1 MSDSITS
8 LQGILPPARVKTRF
22 IDRVSFASD
31 AGFYYLLPKAVVQP
45 VSEAEII
52 ALFHFSR
59 QHRIPMVFRTGGTSL
74 SGQSV
79 TDGILVDLSQYWNH
93 ISVEEQGTYVRVQ
106 PGITGAMVNAQL
118 RKFRRKIGPDPS
130 SISAAMMGGILSNNA
145 SGMCCGVV
153 QNSYHTTKYIRFI
166 LPDGRTF
173 STEYD
178 EDYPRFATEC
188 AGLYQTL
195 TDIRNSILGNAEL
208 FQRVRQKYRTKTT
221 VGYSL
226 NAFVDYEHP
235 LDILAHL
242 LIGAE
247 GTLAFISEAVMET
260 VPDHPCK
267 STALLYFPTIYD
279 ACQSILPLTHAG
291 ALMVELMDRASLHAV
306 EDLPGMPAI
315 VKILP
320 ESAAALLVEF
330 QEETPEALRQ
340 RVDGFMQQAASL
352 HMINAPEF
360 TEDPKQQDFYWKVR
374 KGLFPAVGAV
384 RQSGTTVILE
394 DVAFPVEMLG
404 DAILDL
410 QKLFKAYHYDNAII
424 FGHAK
429 DGNIHFVVTQSF
441 NTPEEV
447 DRYDRFIRDVVDMVV
462 HQYGG
467 TLKAEHGT
475 GRNMAP
481 FVETEWGGEAYAII
495 KEIKEAV
502 DPDGLLNPGVIV
514 NADAEAHI
522 RDLKALPPVEEE
534 VDKCIE
540 CGYCEHRCPSRDIT
554 ATPRRRIVIRRVL
567 KGLEQAGRRTEYDEL
582 LSQSQLEV
590 LDSCAVDGLCATACP
605 VDINTGDLVKR
616 LRRENH
622 SPAANR
628 RALWVAKHFSLV
640 EKLVRAGL
648 QSGHLINRV
657 FGRRAMTR
665 LTSMMRRIIP
675 AMPLWTM
682 QMPRPPRLRVLQE
695 AGVYRLP
702 DAELS
707 VVYFPSCITRVMG
720 SYPGQDK
727 NLMETF
733 LSVSRK
739 AGIDVRILKGVEGSC
754 CSQIYGSKGF
764 SDAHRFAAA
773 EIIDRLWDS
782 TEGGLRPVVI
792 DVSSCAYTLHH
803 LRPVLDEARRK
814 KFDALRILDSVDY
827 LHDLVLPRVGAVQ
840 ATKRIVL
847 HPVCSL
853 EKMKTGDKLLAVA
866 RRFAREVTVPAHAGC
881 CGMAGDRGFLVPEL
895 TASATAAEAAEVR
908 AQSYD
913 GYYSTTRTCEMAMSE
928 AVQQNYA
935 SILYLADE
943 SI

>member
-1 MSDSITS
+1 
-8 LQGILPPARVKTRF
+8 
-22 IDRVSFASD
+22 
-31 AGFYYLLPKAVVQP
+31 
-45 VSEAEII
+45 
-52 ALFHFSR
+52 
-59 QHRIPMVFRTGGTSL
+59 
-74 SGQSV
+74 
-79 TDGILVDLSQYWNH
+79 
-93 ISVEEQGTYVRVQ
+93 
-106 PGITGAMVNAQL
+106 
-118 RKFRRKIGPDPS
+118 
-130 SISAAMMGGILSNNA
+130 
-145 SGMCCGVV
+145 
-153 QNSYHTTKYIRFI
+153 
-166 LPDGRTF
+166 
-173 STEYD
+173 
-178 EDYPRFATEC
+178 
-188 AGLYQTL
+188 
-195 TDIRNSILGNAEL
+195 
-208 FQRVRQKYRTKTT
+208 
-221 VGYSL
+221 
-226 NAFVDYEHP
+226 
-235 LDILAHL
+235 
-242 LIGAE
+242 
-247 GTLAFISEAVMET
+247 
-260 VPDHPCK
+260 
-267 STALLYFPTIYD
+267 
-279 ACQSILPLTHAG
+279 
-291 ALMVELMDRASLHAV
+291 
-306 EDLPGMPAI
+306 
-315 VKILP
+315 
-320 ESAAALLVEF
+320 
-330 QEETPEALRQ
+330 
-340 RVDGFMQQAASL
+340 
-352 HMINAPEF
+352 
-360 TEDPKQQDFYWKVR
+360 
-374 KGLFPAVGAV
+374 
-384 RQSGTTVILE
+384 
-394 DVAFPVEMLG
+394 
-404 DAILDL
+404 
-410 QKLFKAYHYDNAII
+410 
-424 FGHAK
+424 
-429 DGNIHFVVTQSF
+429 
-441 NTPEEV
+441 
-447 DRYDRFIRDVVDMVV
+447 
-462 HQYGG
+462 
-467 TLKAEHGT
+467 
-475 GRNMAP
+475 
-481 FVETEWGGEAYAII
+481 
-495 KEIKEAV
+495 
-502 DPDGLLNPGVIV
+502 
-514 NADAEAHI
+514 
-522 RDLKALPPVEEE
+522 
-534 VDKCIE
+534 
-540 CGYCEHRCPSRDIT
+540 
-554 ATPRRRIVIRRVL
+554 
-567 KGLEQAGRRTEYDEL
+567 
-582 LSQSQLEV
+582 
-590 LDSCAVDGLCATACP
+590 
-605 VDINTGDLVKR
+605 
-616 LRRENH
+616 
-622 SPAANR
+622 
-628 RALWVAKHFSLV
+628 
-640 EKLVRAGL
+640 VRAGL

-827 LHDLVLPRVGAVQ
+827 LHDLVLPRVGSVQ
-840 ATKRIVL
+840 ATKHIVL